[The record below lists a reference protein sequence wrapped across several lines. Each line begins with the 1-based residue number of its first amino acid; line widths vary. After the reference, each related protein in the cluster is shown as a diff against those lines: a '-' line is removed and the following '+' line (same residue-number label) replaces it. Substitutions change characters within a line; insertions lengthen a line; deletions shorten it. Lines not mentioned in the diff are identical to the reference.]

1 MNIKEAEYILNEA
14 VIDYPSVRSY
24 NYISAEEINT
34 AIEKILEELSIERI
48 HIKQLEKEIIEEK
61 TKFEEII
68 RKKEIEA
75 LENKKSKISYID
87 KLIKYLKKVVK
98 PVFLLEN

>member
-1 MNIKEAEYILNEA
+1 MNIKEAEYILNEV

-34 AIEKILEELSIERI
+34 AIEKVLEEMSKERI
-48 HIKQLEKEIIEEK
+48 QIKQLEEEIKEEK
-61 TKFEEII
+61 AKFEEII
-68 RKKEIEA
+68 RKKEIEE
-75 LENKKSKISYID
+75 LKNKKSKTSYID
-87 KLIKYLKKVVK
+87 KVIKYLKKVVK

>member
-1 MNIKEAEYILNEA
+1 MNIKEAENILNEV

-24 NYISAEEINT
+24 NYISAEEINI
-34 AIEKILEELSIERI
+34 AIEKVLEEISKERMQ
-48 HIKQLEKEIIEEK
+48 IKQLEKEIKEEK

-68 RKKEIEA
+68 RKKEMEE
-75 LENKKSKISYID
+75 LENKKSKISCI
-87 KLIKYLKKVVK
+87 KKIIKYLKKVVK

>member
-1 MNIKEAEYILNEA
+1 MNIKEAEYILNEV

-34 AIEKILEELSIERI
+34 AIEKVLEEMSKERMQ
-48 HIKQLEKEIIEEK
+48 IKQLEKEIKEEK
-61 TKFEEII
+61 AKFEEII
-68 RKKEIEA
+68 RKKEIEE

-87 KLIKYLKKVVK
+87 KVIKYLKKRQVK
-98 PVFLLEN
+98 S